1 MKSLICSSA
10 ILLVLLFVPYQSEA
24 VGSSLREV
32 RSEVGLLAQADKCKI
47 ELNLA
52 LTVQAFISKCVKGSV
67 REEFPSAL
75 LGRTV
80 GDISDTAVCRF
91 MRDNNSSEQTSYVDD
106 QNRLNPLL

>member
-80 GDISDTAVCRF
+80 GDISDNRSKDSDYKTAWKLISR
-91 MRDNNSSEQTSYVDD
+91 SEY
-106 QNRLNPLL
+106 RK